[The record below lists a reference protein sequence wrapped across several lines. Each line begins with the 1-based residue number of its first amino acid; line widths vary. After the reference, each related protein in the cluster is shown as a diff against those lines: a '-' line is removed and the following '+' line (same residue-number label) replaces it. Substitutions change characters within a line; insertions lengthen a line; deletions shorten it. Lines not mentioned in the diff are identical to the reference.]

1 MQFVYLFV
9 NTPASIFE
17 KYKILLVYILP
28 LLNSPFLVFN
38 YNDLLGKNENI
49 VKYDPV

>member
-9 NTPASIFE
+9 NTPA
-17 KYKILLVYILP
+17 YKILLVYIQP
-28 LLNSPFLVFN
+28 LLNSPLLVFN